1 MSDNANIPNERIT
14 PFPAGQQVYAGR
26 RPVVLVVLDGWGLA
40 PPNHGNAVSLANTPN
55 MDRLWQEY
63 AHTAL
68 GASGEYVGLPK
79 NVDGNSETGHMNI
92 GAGRVVWQNL
102 SRIDLAIE
110 DNSFFNNQVLLD
122 AIAHANKNN
131 SKLHLIGLV
140 GPGFVHS
147 STAHLIALLH
157 LAEQKNFKRVFV
169 HAFTDGRDSS
179 PNAGLTSL
187 KAVEQEMQRLGV
199 GQLASIIGR
208 FYAMDR
214 DRNWDRTQ
222 QAFEALTVG
231 KGKQTSN
238 WPEALQASY
247 DKKDSDEFVEP
258 IVIFGPNGQPTII
271 EDHDAVIF
279 FNFRVDRPR
288 QLTWAFVLPD
298 FEYRDLTGSSSGSPV
313 DFNQVDQTKVV
324 NFQRVKVPQNLY
336 FVTMSDY
343 DQDLTNPKAYAR
355 EDIQGNLGQVLAEA
369 GVRQLRLAETEKE
382 KMVTYYIDGKSE
394 TPFPGEHWLIFP
406 SKKVRSY
413 AEVPEMSALAISDEL
428 VRQTNVNEFDVA
440 IVNLANGD
448 MVGHTG
454 DIPAGVK
461 ACEVVDEQVGRLV
474 EAVLAANGVLIITAD
489 HGNVEEMLD
498 PATGGIDTKHSIAP
512 VPFIVIG
519 QEFQNG
525 QQLPAGVL
533 GDVAPT
539 MLKLMNISQPTA
551 MTGKTLL

>member
-1 MSDNANIPNERIT
+1 
-14 PFPAGQQVYAGR
+14 
-26 RPVVLVVLDGWGLA
+26 
-40 PPNHGNAVSLANTPN
+40 
-55 MDRLWQEY
+55 
-63 AHTAL
+63 
-68 GASGEYVGLPK
+68 
-79 NVDGNSETGHMNI
+79 
-92 GAGRVVWQNL
+92 
-102 SRIDLAIE
+102 
-110 DNSFFNNQVLLD
+110 
-122 AIAHANKNN
+122 
-131 SKLHLIGLV
+131 
-140 GPGFVHS
+140 
-147 STAHLIALLH
+147 
-157 LAEQKNFKRVFV
+157 
-169 HAFTDGRDSS
+169 
-179 PNAGLTSL
+179 
-187 KAVEQEMQRLGV
+187 
-199 GQLASIIGR
+199 
-208 FYAMDR
+208 
-214 DRNWDRTQ
+214 
-222 QAFEALTVG
+222 
-231 KGKQTSN
+231 
-238 WPEALQASY
+238 
-247 DKKDSDEFVEP
+247 
-258 IVIFGPNGQPTII
+258 
-271 EDHDAVIF
+271 
-279 FNFRVDRPR
+279 
-288 QLTWAFVLPD
+288 
-298 FEYRDLTGSSSGSPV
+298 
-313 DFNQVDQTKVV
+313 
-324 NFQRVKVPQNLY
+324 
-336 FVTMSDY
+336 
-343 DQDLTNPKAYAR
+343 
-355 EDIQGNLGQVLAEA
+355 
-369 GVRQLRLAETEKE
+369 LAETEKE

>member
-1 MSDNANIPNERIT
+1 
-14 PFPAGQQVYAGR
+14 
-26 RPVVLVVLDGWGLA
+26 
-40 PPNHGNAVSLANTPN
+40 
-55 MDRLWQEY
+55 
-63 AHTAL
+63 
-68 GASGEYVGLPK
+68 
-79 NVDGNSETGHMNI
+79 MNI